1 MKKILFLVLIACIII
16 PATSSAQLQKG
27 NILVGGDLAN
37 LNLTL
42 GGGGYFQGTLDP
54 KLAFFIKDDIAIGG
68 MLNFNIAT
76 GSGAGTSTTY
86 GVGALGRYYFSD
98 PKLEV
103 LKHGRFFA
111 EGNVGIQ
118 GVSLSGGSNTTGLGV
133 GIGPGYAYFITP
145 NVGLE
150 TLLKYNGI
158 VGFGSQPYNS
168 NLDLSVGF
176 QIYLPG
182 KKAKSILKNINN

>member
-1 MKKILFLVLIACIII
+1 MKKMILLLIISTAFISTQSC
-16 PATSSAQLQKG
+16 AQIQKG
-27 NILVGGDLAN
+27 NLLVGGDLAN

-42 GGGGYFQGTLDP
+42 GGGTFNVNIDP
-54 KLAFFIKDDIAIGG
+54 KLAFFIKDNTAVGAY
-68 MLNFNIAT
+68 LNFGLNTSKGT
-76 GSGAGTSTTY
+76 GSSTSY
-86 GVGALGRYYFSD
+86 GVGALARYYVND
-98 PKLEV
+98 PKINV
-103 LKHGRFFA
+103 LHQGRLFF

-118 GVSLSGGSNTTGLGV
+118 GLNDHGNNTNGLGL

-145 NVGLE
+145 NIGLE

-168 NLDLSVGF
+168 NINLGIGF

-182 KKAKSILKNINN
+182 RSARTIINEVK